1 MPEEGKEL
9 SVKEQITQVLDKI
22 EDALH
27 ELRALNDGEEGTVDT
42 LETAIDLDE
51 AGDELKGL
59 GDKIEMAK
67 ADKKLQNRLA
77 IVVREA
83 LGDAGSL
90 LKRAGT
96 LLGKKSPATPKI
108 EKVAEAKEEAKAKID
123 EAEDKLDEAEAKLEG
138 KEEEKEE
145 KKEEKKEASLSDRK
159 AARYA
164 LASELSKLYS
174 LTDSDMVGEA
184 HPSGGTDVADIEGDA
199 HVETVKE
206 QQEADL
212 EVAEKQPR
220 GELVAKTEA
229 AKVVKAEKPMCEKCN
244 KPAFACECSKEEK
257 KEEPKA
263 EEKKEEKKATLSDR
277 RSLRHEAIKGLMSK
291 AEVDNEAKA
300 YYKEL
305 FNESSSGNSSD
316 PAAKAFGKE
325 MTDEFAGK
333 KSTAESHELKNRMKR
348 AYKVALKQQ
357 EIGQI
362 EKTPD
367 SLESQVERLVAMD
380 TPGFE
385 AFEDVIDHTNV
396 VKDAKVDRPLK
407 KSAGALRVGLVDSDN
422 QENLTDKLSK
432 LNWR

>member
-1 MPEEGKEL
+1 
-9 SVKEQITQVLDKI
+9 
-22 EDALH
+22 
-27 ELRALNDGEEGTVDT
+27 
-42 LETAIDLDE
+42 
-51 AGDELKGL
+51 
-59 GDKIEMAK
+59 
-67 ADKKLQNRLA
+67 
-77 IVVREA
+77 
-83 LGDAGSL
+83 
-90 LKRAGT
+90 
-96 LLGKKSPATPKI
+96 
-108 EKVAEAKEEAKAKID
+108 
-123 EAEDKLDEAEAKLEG
+123 
-138 KEEEKEE
+138 
-145 KKEEKKEASLSDRK
+145 
-159 AARYA
+159 
-164 LASELSKLYS
+164 
-174 LTDSDMVGEA
+174 MVGEA

-220 GELVAKTEA
+220 GELVAKTNV
-229 AKVVKAEKPMCEKCN
+229 KTVVAEKPMCAKCD
-244 KPAFACECSKEEK
+244 KPNFACDCTKVSKKEEK
-257 KEEPKA
+257 KEEPKVEEPKA

-277 RSLRHEAIKGLMSK
+277 RNLRHEAIKGLMSK

-305 FNESSSGNSSD
+305 FNESSTGNSSD
-316 PAAKAFGKE
+316 PAAKSFGKE

-362 EKTPD
+362 EKSPE

-407 KSAGALRVGLVDSDN
+407 KSAGAVRVGLVDAD